1 MTITNEL
8 TSDPK
13 ELLAIHLYVNTP
25 LFDTFLV
32 HIPEGFVSK
41 IAVSFSN
48 SWYDVTDGLASAEQ
62 LKPIISPL
70 HALLSMTDVVNCTF
84 SGLSTTGY
92 TKILSNIVGCRKLT
106 AVLFLLFISKFV
118 WAPTK

>member
-25 LFDTFLV
+25 LFDTFLF

-48 SWYDVTDGLASAEQ
+48 SWYDVTDGLALAEQ
-62 LKPIISPL
+62 LKLIISPL

-84 SGLSTTGY
+84 SGLSTRVTH
-92 TKILSNIVGCRKLT
+92 KFCQIL
-106 AVLFLLFISKFV
+106 
-118 WAPTK
+118 